1 MRFFLL
7 ITLLASGLVQAA
19 DPTRPPEAW
28 LSALQGESA
37 KPEEESP
44 RLQSVLLPQRGKPV
58 AIIGGKTVRLGE
70 RYGNDT
76 LIRIRETDVV
86 LRGADG
92 DTRLYLTP
100 EVDKRMI
107 KPKTGQAGKKKDVP

>member
-7 ITLLASGLVQAA
+7 IALLASGLVQAA
-19 DPTRPPEAW
+19 DPTRPPDAW
-28 LSALQGESA
+28 LNALQEESV
-37 KPEEESP
+37 KLEEESP

-86 LRGADG
+86 LRGVDG

-107 KPKTGQAGKKKDVP
+107 KPKTGQAGKKKDAP